1 MNTPI
6 VPRLVLDTNVVL
18 DCLVFR
24 DSATRDL
31 WVAIESRRVAALS
44 HPLALEE
51 LRRVLAYPQCRVDE
65 AAQRDILARYAE
77 LASLIAVPDGF
88 NRTSLSLPPE
98 FPRCRDRDDDLFLAL
113 AYHSGA
119 DALISK
125 DRDIL
130 KLRRKVKKFGVRI
143 AEIGELNALLGDG

>member
-1 MNTPI
+1 ML
-6 VPRLVLDTNVVL
+6 RLLLDTNIVL

-24 DSATRDL
+24 DPTARSL
-31 WVAIESRRVAALS
+31 WAAVEAKGVELLS

-51 LRRVLAYPQCRVDE
+51 LSRVLAYPQCRLDE
-65 AAQRDILARYAE
+65 EVQLDIWARYAE
-77 LASLIAVPDGF
+77 VTSLIPVPDGF
-88 NRTSLSLPPE
+88 GLESLSLPPG
-98 FPRCRDRDDDLFLAL
+98 FPGCRDRDDELFLAL

-130 KLRRKVKKFGVRI
+130 SLRKKARKFGVKI
-143 AEIGELNALLGDG
+143 LGPAEVDDLLDSQ